1 METGNE
7 SIGQQ
12 KRLMHDFKRLI
23 AEGNESLRSAHSLTQ
38 AGKLLI
44 SETNE

>member
-1 METGNE
+1 MEPGNE
-7 SIGQQ
+7 SIGQP
-12 KRLMHDFKRLI
+12 KWLMRDFQPFI
-23 AEGNESLRSAHSLTQ
+23 AKANESLRSTHSLTQ